1 MTYKSFED
9 LPVWKAAIEL
19 AVRVFALT
27 AVPEMRGVGDMKS
40 QMERAA
46 VSISNNVAEGFERGT
61 TNELLHFI
69 YIARGS
75 AGEVRS
81 MTHVLEALP
90 GMAAH
95 QATVMDIRGRAANVA
110 KQLRGWADNLQNS
123 DIKGQRYLTDEVKQ
137 QVKHEKDWADFDA
150 EMFRY
155 AEQREAMLRERQ
167 AVIAHK
173 NDGDDS

>member
-19 AVRVFALT
+19 AVRVFAFT
-27 AVPEMRGVGDMKS
+27 AVPEIRGLGDMKS

-46 VSISNNVAEGFERGT
+46 LSISNNIAEGFERGT

-90 GMAAH
+90 VIASHLAAVH
-95 QATVMDIRGRAANVA
+95 DIRGRANNIAR
-110 KQLRGWADNLQNS
+110 QLRGWADKLQNS
-123 DIKGQRYLTDEVKQ
+123 DIKGQRYLTDDVKQ
-137 QVKHEKDWADFDA
+137 KVQDEREWADFDA
-150 EMFRY
+150 EMQRQ
-155 AEQREAMLRERQ
+155 AQQREAMLRERQ
-167 AVIAHK
+167 A
-173 NDGDDS
+173 